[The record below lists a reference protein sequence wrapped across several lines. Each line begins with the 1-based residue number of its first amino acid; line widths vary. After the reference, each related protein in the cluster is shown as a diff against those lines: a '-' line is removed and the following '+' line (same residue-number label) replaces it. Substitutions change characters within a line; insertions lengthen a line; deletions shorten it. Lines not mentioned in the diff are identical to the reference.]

1 MKTKAFSTLA
11 LLLFAGAQASGQSAL
26 TRTDSSPRTLVV
38 YFSATGTTAFA
49 ARKIAAATDG
59 TLCEIVPEKPYT
71 SADLNWR
78 NERSRSSVEMNDAKA
93 RPAIRPA
100 EVRMEEYDVVFL
112 GYPVWWNL
120 APRIVNSFIE
130 QHDLSGKRIIPFAT
144 SGSSSI
150 AGSVAAIP
158 LWSGR
163 PGVCSTVWAR
173 RPLTNGHAVPR
184 PDATDPQPRRV
195 VSLTRGMQPCGGAWP
210 EAHSLRLYFVALA
223 TSSSFQSVV

>member
-11 LLLFAGAQASGQSAL
+11 LLLFAGAQASGQSAP

-38 YFSATGTTAFA
+38 YFSATGTTASA

-78 NERSRSSVEMNDAKA
+78 NERSRSSVEKNDAKA

-150 AGSVAAIP
+150 AGSVAALRRSYP
-158 LWSGR
+158 ALEWSAGR
-163 PGVCSTVWAR
+163 LLNGMGEAAVDEWAR
-173 RPLTNGHAVPR
+173 SAAAGRN
-184 PDATDPQPRRV
+184 
-195 VSLTRGMQPCGGAWP
+195 
-210 EAHSLRLYFVALA
+210 
-223 TSSSFQSVV
+223 